1 MLRNTRK
8 GINFRG
14 WRVTGGILVDPK
26 LPGSRLP
33 RRLLPPFV
41 LFARTRY
48 NSEQMWC
55 GPSAR
60 VLADAGPAPQAP
72 PSGDRINGK
81 NWSAALFATTRPL
94 SSVVVGTL
102 AAAAAITGQGV
113 LTLRGMA
120 AGFGMT
126 ALAMFGFAVND
137 ILDYHKDRAAGVQR
151 PIAAGTLSRRSAAWL
166 ATALLLSAGLFSALA
181 GSCGVVLAI
190 TGLALLLYSP
200 VAQRYPLTK
209 DAYVAGLC
217 CLPLYYGA
225 QVGDRHFSWFSYAV
239 LACFVLGR
247 EVLMDADEL
256 QGDTSAGIR
265 TIAAILGGRRTARIG
280 ATFMLAA
287 AVVLIVLVRGRT
299 AVLAAVATLVS
310 LACLFAWP
318 GLNAGR
324 RIQLSRISML
334 LGSMALACG
343 GA

>member
-1 MLRNTRK
+1 M
-8 GINFRG
+8 
-14 WRVTGGILVDPK
+14 WR
-26 LPGSRLP
+26 
-33 RRLLPPFV
+33 
-41 LFARTRY
+41 
-48 NSEQMWC
+48 

-60 VLADAGPAPQAP
+60 VVTDAGPAPQAP
-72 PSGDRINGK
+72 PSGDRTYGK
-81 NWSAALFATTRPL
+81 NWSAALLATTRPL
-94 SSVVVGTL
+94 SSVVAGTL
-102 AAAAAITGQGV
+102 AAAAAITGQGR
-113 LTLRGMA
+113 LTLRGVA
-120 AGFGMT
+120 AGLGMT

-166 ATALLLSAGLFSALA
+166 ATALLLPVGLFSAVA
-181 GSCGVVLAI
+181 GSSGMVVAL
-190 TGLALLLYSP
+190 TGAALLLYSP

-209 DAYVAGLC
+209 DAFVAGLC

-225 QVGDRHFSWFSYAV
+225 QVGYRHFQWSSYAV

-256 QGDTSAGIR
+256 QGDAKSGIR
-265 TIAAILGGRRTARIG
+265 TVAAILGGRGAARIG
-280 ATFMLAA
+280 ATLMLVSA
-287 AVVLIVLVRGRT
+287 AVLVALVHGRT

-324 RIQLSRISML
+324 RIQLSRIPML
-334 LGSMALACG
+334 LGSVALACG